1 MIFLRKA
8 SLAFLISA
16 LVSDFLVARTF
27 LFSPALDFLIFLL
40 SYFSAF
46 LLGFFFGR
54 MVNLLS
60 LQSGSYLTKLYWLSQ
75 TRENPIDLHPPK
87 AVLKPKRTMFLTS
100 HLYLAARS
108 SLSSA
113 SETFGL
119 PSWKTSKT
127 IYFLANSLFTRIFL
141 GLIVMVIN

>member
-8 SLAFLISA
+8 SLAFLISD
-16 LVSDFLVARTF
+16 LVSAFLVARTF

-60 LQSGSYLTKLYWLSQ
+60 L
-75 TRENPIDLHPPK
+75 
-87 AVLKPKRTMFLTS
+87 
-100 HLYLAARS
+100 
-108 SLSSA
+108 
-113 SETFGL
+113 
-119 PSWKTSKT
+119 
-127 IYFLANSLFTRIFL
+127 
-141 GLIVMVIN
+141 